1 MSDLCI
7 THNKS
12 SMPNAYFFMRNE
24 IMDDSEKIA
33 ARLRAARLHAGFSSA
48 EEAAASLG
56 IKYPTYAAHENGSR
70 GIGRAQE
77 LYARRFKVSLDWLKR
92 GIGAGPGESDGQV
105 IEHIIDVPLL
115 GQISAGVLRLDDFSG
130 QHKGTIT
137 VGPLPPGDWL
147 ALEVD
152 GDSMDRISPEKSI
165 IILNRRDKRL
175 VPNGCYVIADEDGSA
190 TYKRYRPNPD
200 RFEPVS
206 TNPEHEPIF
215 PDQMPP
221 VVGRVHMSILRM

>member
-1 MSDLCI
+1 MHIFLCE
-7 THNKS
+7 TKT
-12 SMPNAYFFMRNE
+12 
-24 IMDDSEKIA
+24 MDDSQKIA

-56 IKYPTYAAHENGSR
+56 MTYSTYAAHENGSR

-92 GIGAGPGESDGQV
+92 GIGAGPGESEAETVQ
-105 IEHIIDVPLL
+105 HIVEVPLL
-115 GQISAGVLRLDDFSG
+115 GQISAGVLKLDDLSG
-130 QHKGTIT
+130 QQVGTIT
-137 VGPLPPGDWL
+137 VGPLPAGDWL

-206 TNPEHEPIF
+206 TNPVHEPIF